1 MTRSR
6 TSFRSAGRIGAL
18 IGVTAVAVLTLTGCI
33 KVDANVAIAS
43 DATASGTFGFEL
55 QKDAAAFLEITDLA
69 SFEKAMQE
77 DALTD
82 GEELETFQSCVSS
95 ESESGFVYTCSFAN
109 ATFNTPDD
117 LWQIT
122 KDGSNIVFTM
132 TSEGQSAE
140 DAEMQAMLGDVG
152 MGDINV
158 TVEFPGPITSV
169 EGEFAEKTSD
179 TTAKVSAS
187 MLDNLKVTITSQ
199 ESGGGGFAGILVVAI
214 AAGVV
219 VLLIVAV
226 ILLVMRRRAGTRD
239 TGAGAAEA
247 PATEAPATEAPA
259 TEAPATEAPATEA
272 PAAEAPAAEAVA
284 TESPAA
290 DEPEQQA

>member
-1 MTRSR
+1 MTRSMTPSR
-6 TSFRSAGRIGAL
+6 TAGRIGAL
-18 IGVTAVAVLTLTGCI
+18 IGIAAVAVLTLTGCI

-43 DATASGTFGFEL
+43 DATASGTFGFEFDKEAAGFL
-55 QKDAAAFLEITDLA
+55 GISDLAAFE
-69 SFEKAMQE
+69 SAMDE
-77 DALTD
+77 GALTD
-82 GEELETFQSCVSS
+82 GEELETFQTCVSS
-95 ESESGFVYTCSFAN
+95 ESDSGYVYTCTFAN
-109 ATFNTPDD
+109 ASFTNPDD

-132 TSEGQSAE
+132 TNEGESAD

-152 MGDINV
+152 MGSINV

-179 TTAKVSAS
+179 TTAKISAS
-187 MLDNLKVTITSQ
+187 MMDNLKVTITSQ
-199 ESGGGGFAGILVVAI
+199 ESGGGGIAGILVVAI
-214 AAGVV
+214 AAGVI

-226 ILLVMRRRAGTRD
+226 ILLVMRRRAGTREP
-239 TGAGAAEA
+239 EA

-272 PAAEAPAAEAVA
+272 PA
-284 TESPAA
+284 TE
-290 DEPEQQA
+290 DPEQGA

>member
-6 TSFRSAGRIGAL
+6 ASFRSAGRIGAL

-109 ATFNTPDD
+109 ATFNKPDD

-214 AAGVV
+214 AAGVI

-239 TGAGAAEA
+239 LGAAGVAGAA
-247 PATEAPATEAPA
+247 ATT
-259 TEAPATEAPATEA
+259 A
-272 PAAEAPAAEAVA
+272 PAAEASAAETPAAPAPAADAPAAEP
-284 TESPAA
+284 PAA
-290 DEPEQQA
+290 EEPGQNS